1 MFKNKSGVAIGK
13 RILYVIFS
21 LVISC
26 FLWFYISVNENQD
39 LTIDINNIPIEYIGE
54 DVLSSKN
61 LVVTNKD
68 VSSVSLRLSGKRLT
82 IAKLDKSNI
91 SITADLSDISSAGT
105 HFIKYNTE
113 LARNINSSAVSVVSA
128 SADYVTIT
136 VKKMVTVE
144 IPVRAVYNGQVADG
158 YKSGIIECTPGI
170 ISVSGPEDEVSQI
183 AEAWVV
189 LERDNISQTIQ
200 ESKTFTLL
208 NKNGTELNL
217 EHITT
222 SVDSVMVV
230 QEVSMVKE
238 IPLDVNL
245 IEGAGADST
254 NTVVGIT
261 PETITVSGDPEVL
274 KTLNKITVGTIDLR
288 SFQSTYTETKSIVL
302 PDDVSNDSGVN
313 TAEIAVRIV
322 GLVTTKL
329 SASNIV
335 VTNVTTGYST
345 KIITQS
351 VDVTL
356 RGSVSDISAVS
367 AENIRLIADLE
378 GLDKAEGT
386 YEVEASVSVD
396 GFPDLGA
403 IGTYKINVVVSK
415 SEKPDKSEQT
425 DKSAVA
431 AQSSQST
438 PSE

>member
-170 ISVSGPEDEVSQI
+170 ISVSGP
-183 AEAWVV
+183 
-189 LERDNISQTIQ
+189 
-200 ESKTFTLL
+200 
-208 NKNGTELNL
+208 
-217 EHITT
+217 
-222 SVDSVMVV
+222 
-230 QEVSMVKE
+230 
-238 IPLDVNL
+238 
-245 IEGAGADST
+245 
-254 NTVVGIT
+254 
-261 PETITVSGDPEVL
+261 
-274 KTLNKITVGTIDLR
+274 
-288 SFQSTYTETKSIVL
+288 
-302 PDDVSNDSGVN
+302 
-313 TAEIAVRIV
+313 
-322 GLVTTKL
+322 
-329 SASNIV
+329 
-335 VTNVTTGYST
+335 
-345 KIITQS
+345 
-351 VDVTL
+351 
-356 RGSVSDISAVS
+356 
-367 AENIRLIADLE
+367 
-378 GLDKAEGT
+378 
-386 YEVEASVSVD
+386 
-396 GFPDLGA
+396 
-403 IGTYKINVVVSK
+403 
-415 SEKPDKSEQT
+415 
-425 DKSAVA
+425 
-431 AQSSQST
+431 
-438 PSE
+438 